1 MTSSSRPAAAAAAGG
16 AALPALPAA
25 ARAFLERTLSG
36 GRISPAYLLEG
47 PDGVSLREVG
57 TAFAAAL
64 LCPAGRLACTC
75 PSCVRARHGTHP
87 DLVRLRRDKATVIS
101 VQALEPV
108 LAQAYTQPSAGA
120 RRVFIVDPAD
130 ALDPEGIARY
140 LKTLEEPP
148 PSTTFLLLST
158 RPERLP
164 DTVHSRC
171 RRLSLPP
178 LPPAELARALEG
190 RGLDATRAA
199 LVARAAGGS
208 LERAL
213 RIHEDDLVT
222 LAREAWQSASSSIP
236 QAART
241 AERILAALQAATA
254 TRAAQ
259 LEAADLPGSKA
270 PDRKGEALREG
281 LRDLLHVVAVEAREA
296 AAGRPALG
304 QPAPAPRAG
313 LDLLARCAR
322 LSAAASSNVTP
333 SVVLHDLLSA
343 LRPAVGA
350 AP

>member
-1 MTSSSRPAAAAAAGG
+1 MTSSSRDGPG
-16 AALPALPAA
+16 PALPAS
-25 ARAFLERTLSG
+25 ARAFVERTLAG

-47 PDGVSLREVG
+47 PDGVSLREVA

-64 LCPAGRLACTC
+64 LCPKGRLGCACPAC
-75 PSCVRARHGTHP
+75 ARARSGTHP

-101 VQALEPV
+101 VAALEPV
-108 LAQAYTQPSAGA
+108 LAQAHTQPSVGS

-130 ALDPEGIARY
+130 ALEPEGVARY

-148 PSTTFLLLST
+148 PSTTFLLVST

-178 LPPAELARALEG
+178 LAAGELARALEA
-190 RGLDATRAA
+190 RGLEAARAA
-199 LVARAAGGS
+199 EVARAAGGS

-222 LAREAWQSASSSIP
+222 LAREAWQSAAGPTP

-241 AERILAALQAATA
+241 AERLLAALQAATA
-254 TRAAQ
+254 VRAAQ
-259 LEAADLPGSKA
+259 LEASDPPGSKA

-304 QPAPAPRAG
+304 QAAPAPRTG

-322 LSAAASSNVTP
+322 LAAAASANVTP
-333 SVVLHDLLSA
+333 SVVLHDLLLA
-343 LRPAVGA
+343 LRPATPGLSGA
-350 AP
+350 AAAP